1 MNKITVDLSKK
12 IGKIKPLHCVN
23 NGPACN
29 SRVPKDSSNF
39 YLYKDLGIPYA
50 RNHDASF
57 FGRYGLEHTVDVVAI
72 FPNFDADPYDPANY
86 DFTCTD
92 DYIATTEE
100 AGTHHFYRLGHRIE
114 HEVKK
119 YGTLP
124 PKDFKKWAVICEHII
139 RHYTEGWADGFYY
152 DMPYWE
158 IWNEP
163 NLNRDESLDKKC
175 WGGTA
180 AEFYLFF
187 RTALEHLKTTFPHL
201 KIGGPSLASGV
212 GGASSTPELKE
223 RKEKWARG
231 FFESLGEIKP
241 DFISWHVYFSDI
253 EVMLDY
259 AEHVRNMMV
268 EYGLGDKE
276 SILNEWNYVCEA
288 GWFSKRS
295 SYIIDVRTGPSPKCS
310 SYTTAAMI
318 AAQHSSID
326 MLMLYDARPSSY
338 CSLFKPFQSTKP
350 LKTYYSL
357 WGFNKL
363 YRAENEVEAVVDGQ
377 DVYALAASDDK
388 TSWVMLTHYNDNDE
402 TEAKQITLELN
413 NIEGEV
419 KLEVYVIDDTHD
431 GELVRTDEFESESF
445 KTVLSLPLFTSY
457 IIKIEKL

>member
-12 IGKIKPLHCVN
+12 VGKIKPLHCVN

-29 SRVPKDSSNF
+29 SLTAKENSNF
-39 YLYKDLGIPYA
+39 YLYKELGIPYA

-57 FGRYGLEHTVDVVAI
+57 YPRYGLEHTVDVVAI
-72 FPNFDADPYDPANY
+72 FPNFDADPNDPANY

-92 DYIATTEE
+92 DYIKTTEE

-163 NLNRDESLDKKC
+163 NLDRDDAENKRC

-180 AEFYLFF
+180 AEFYEFF
-187 RTALEHLKTTFPHL
+187 RIALEHLKTTFPHL
-201 KIGGPSLASGV
+201 KIGGPALASGV
-212 GGASSTPELKE
+212 GGIGKSPALIE
-223 RKEKWARG
+223 RKEKWGRG

-241 DFISWHVYFSDI
+241 DFISWHVYFSKI
-253 EVMLDY
+253 EMMLDF
-259 AEHVRNMMV
+259 ADRVHSMME

-276 SILNEWNYVCEA
+276 SILNEWNYVKDSCWSPEWAEYA
-288 GWFSKRS
+288 GE
-295 SYIIDVRTGPSPKCS
+295 VRRGPGPKCS
-310 SYTTAAMI
+310 SYTAAAML

-326 MLMLYDARPSSY
+326 MLMLYDARPTGW
-338 CSLFKPFQSTKP
+338 CSLFKPYNDTKP

-363 YRAENEVEAVVDGQ
+363 YRAENEVEASVEGEDI
-377 DVYALAASDDK
+377 YALAASDDT
-388 TSWVMLTHYNDNDE
+388 TSWVMLTHYNDEDS
-402 TEAKQITLELN
+402 TEGKSVTVELD
-413 NIEGEV
+413 NIDGEV
-419 KLEVYVIDDTHD
+419 KFELYVLDENRDM
-431 GELVRTDEFESESF
+431 ELIREDEFKSESF
-445 KTVLSLPLFTSY
+445 KTTLSLPLYTSY
-457 IIKIEKL
+457 LIKIEKL